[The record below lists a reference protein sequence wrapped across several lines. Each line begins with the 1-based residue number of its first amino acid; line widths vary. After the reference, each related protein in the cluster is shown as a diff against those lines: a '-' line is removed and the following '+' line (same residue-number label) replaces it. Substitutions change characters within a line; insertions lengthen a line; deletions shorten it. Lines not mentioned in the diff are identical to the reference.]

1 MNTSN
6 DIIEEPVNKGAKNP
20 TNKDAKNPTNKGAKN
35 PTNKAT
41 KNPTNK
47 AAKNQAN
54 KGAKKEPTNKAAK
67 NQANKGAKK
76 EPTNTT
82 ICNLMEASTIVCP
95 EGVIDGR
102 LFTKE
107 KRQELY
113 GRVAGGGG
121 STKPEKYQREQI
133 TLGTGRVCN
142 TTQTRINW
150 RKNEMKE
157 ISHPMLKEDGFDYT
171 ENFDGK
177 QEFSSNT
184 VWVNLKSVVG
194 TGGSQTR
201 TLRDECYPFVNAQ
214 LLYLVKSNSSNCF
227 FANIFDGDEA
237 ASKMKMF
244 HYLLGLPEFSD
255 VKKYV
260 YVGDLKGY
268 FAWVSANM

>member
-1 MNTSN
+1 MNTNN
-6 DIIEEPVNKGAKNP
+6 DIIEEPDMKP
-20 TNKDAKNPTNKGAKN
+20 TK
-35 PTNKAT
+35 
-41 KNPTNK
+41 
-47 AAKNQAN
+47 
-54 KGAKKEPTNKAAK
+54 KGAKKG
-67 NQANKGAKK
+67 QK
-76 EPTNTT
+76 EPTQKELTQKELT
-82 ICNLMEASTIVCP
+82 QKELTQKKASKGQKEQKDQNEQKDQKEQKEQIQSPIVCP

-121 STKPEKYQREQI
+121 SKKPEEYQREQI
-133 TLGTGRVCN
+133 TLGTGRVCK

-157 ISHPMLKEDGFDYT
+157 ISQPMREEDGFDYT

-177 QEFSSNT
+177 QEFGSNT

-214 LLYLVKSNSSNCF
+214 LLYLIKTNSTDCF

-244 HYLLGLPEFSD
+244 HYLLGLPEFAA

-268 FAWVSANM
+268 FEWVSANV